1 MILLE
6 NLEDVP
12 RILENS
18 VRVNTHVQLREM
30 GDAVMKMFMGFGATD
45 PMVLATIFLGVAV
58 VIIGFILGRR
68 SGSCEN
74 TSEPKSDGKIQE
86 PDNQKPV
93 NTNDRNIASNKRTK
107 NKKRREAQ
115 QEFTHSWVVG
125 TLKGHTGSVLDINF
139 SSDDKF
145 LASCA
150 EDCSLLPKET
160 LKDNEGEVGNGSAKS
175 SPSSSHSSKKSSKKD
190 PTTNRKKNSS
200 RVNKSMVIRSC
211 SSSISSH
218 SNSSS
223 MESVSSIKDQAA
235 LSRRQKKN
243 RRANRDQNQ
252 VDLNDYHRF
261 PYNDNCI
268 KPTIYNYPF
277 QYTSM
282 YSESFVSPLMIARG
296 IQNQEIDSGIHNH
309 VNAVFQKNN
318 AAYRHNYDLYNRS
331 HYNSVQYSKY
341 RECLE
346 YMSHSALISKL
357 KSLTHPTN
365 YLQCL
370 GYLFKKDLNSSSV
383 SFLHTPH
390 CELIQFFYSYSEED
404 RKKFNYR
411 QRKYLNVNAKIFIP
425 SGLSYKPKSCSS
437 ISNSVESS
445 DFESESSSDSEKNSE
460 SSESSTSHQMDSNEK
475 VDPMLLILNYFEKF
489 NKNKEDT
496 GERECARCTKKFY
509 INPLTEVYVV
519 KEKCIYHCK
528 SEMDLSPISNSKVRK
543 CCQRPRDSMGCMEA
557 DFHVWTGTKPGVNGP
572 FYEYMCAQ
580 PLKNSKNRQ
589 MFDVIA
595 LDCEMCITSQGF
607 EPTRLTIVQL
617 DGSIVYDQFIKPEH
631 KIIDYNTHYSGI
643 REGDLVHAKTLQ
655 KVHQDLKKLIHA
667 DTIIIGHGLEND
679 LRKLKIYHETVLDTA
694 FIYPHKLGFPN
705 KKKLKILAE
714 TELNRTIQS
723 AEHYAYEDAKAAMD
737 LALNKVLED
746 VAKRK

>member
-1 MILLE
+1 
-6 NLEDVP
+6 
-12 RILENS
+12 
-18 VRVNTHVQLREM
+18 M
-30 GDAVMKMFMGFGATD
+30 GDAVMKMLMGFGATD
-45 PMVLATIFLGVAV
+45 PMVLGTIFLGVAV

-68 SGSCEN
+68 SGTCEN
-74 TSEPKSDGKIQE
+74 TSEPKSDEKIQE

-93 NTNDRNIASNKRTK
+93 NTNDRNIACNKRTK

-160 LKDNEGEVGNGSAKS
+160 LKDNEIEVVNGSAKS

-190 PTTNRKKNSS
+190 PTTSRKKNSS
-200 RVNKSMVIRSC
+200 RVNKSRVIRSC
-211 SSSISSH
+211 SSSISSN

-223 MESVSSIKDQAA
+223 MESVSSIKDQSA

-252 VDLNDYHRF
+252 VDLNNYHHF
-261 PYNDNCI
+261 EP
-268 KPTIYNYPF
+268 PIYHYPF
-277 QYTSM
+277 QYGLM
-282 YSESFVSPLMIARG
+282 YVEPIISPIMMACG
-296 IQNQEIDSGIHNH
+296 ITHQEINCRHHNH
-309 VNAVFQKNN
+309 VTAMFHKNN
-318 AAYRHNYDLYNRS
+318 AACGLNYDLYHRS
-331 HYNSVQYSKY
+331 HYNPVQYSKY
-341 RECLE
+341 RECLA
-346 YMSHSALISKL
+346 YMSHSVLISKL
-357 KSLTHPTN
+357 KSLIHPAD
-365 YLQCL
+365 YLQYL
-370 GYLFKKDLNSSSV
+370 GYLYKKDLNSNSV

-411 QRKYLNVNAKIFIP
+411 KRKYLNVNAKIFIP
-425 SGLSYKPKSCSS
+425 SGLSYKQKSCSS
-437 ISNSVESS
+437 ISNSVDSS
-445 DFESESSSDSEKNSE
+445 DFEWESSSDSEKNSE
-460 SSESSTSHQMDSNEK
+460 SSESSAASLQMDSNEK
-475 VDPMLLILNYFEKF
+475 VDPMLLILNYLEKYGE
-489 NKNKEDT
+489 KKKDT
-496 GERECARCTKKFY
+496 GERECARCATKFY
-509 INPLTEVYVV
+509 INPLTKDCDV
-519 KEKCIYHCK
+519 KEKCLYHCNN
-528 SEMDLSPISNSKVRK
+528 EMDLSPISNRRVRK
-543 CCQRPRDSMGCMEA
+543 CCQRPRDSTGCTEA

-572 FYEYMCAQ
+572 FYDFMCAQ
-580 PLKNSKNRQ
+580 PLQNKKHRQ
-589 MFDVIA
+589 MHDVIG

-617 DGSIVYDQFIKPEH
+617 DGSIIYDEFIKPEH
-631 KIIDYNTHYSGI
+631 EIIDYNTHYSGI
-643 REGDLVHAKTLQ
+643 REKDLVNAKTLQ
-655 KVHQDLKKLIHA
+655 KVHKDLEKLIHA

-679 LRKLKIYHETVLDTA
+679 LRKLKIYHQTVLDTA

-714 TELNRTIQS
+714 TELNRKIQS